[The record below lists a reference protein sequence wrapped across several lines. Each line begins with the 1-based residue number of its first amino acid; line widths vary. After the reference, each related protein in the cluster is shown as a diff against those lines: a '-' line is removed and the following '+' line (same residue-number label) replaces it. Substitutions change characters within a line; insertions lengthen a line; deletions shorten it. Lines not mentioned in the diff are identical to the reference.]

1 MSKVEDNLY
10 VNSRLTEIFLIHS
23 ILKDKILKKLN
34 INYPAS
40 QYEHEKID
48 VFDWQEFVENEPDR
62 FPLHVAY
69 NRAHLWPKAISFYV
83 F

>member
-10 VNSRLTEIFLIHS
+10 VNSRLTEIFLTHS

-48 VFDWQEFVENEPDR
+48 VVDWQEFVEKR
-62 FPLHVAY
+62 TRQISIACCLQSGSPLA
-69 NRAHLWPKAISFYV
+69 
-83 F
+83 